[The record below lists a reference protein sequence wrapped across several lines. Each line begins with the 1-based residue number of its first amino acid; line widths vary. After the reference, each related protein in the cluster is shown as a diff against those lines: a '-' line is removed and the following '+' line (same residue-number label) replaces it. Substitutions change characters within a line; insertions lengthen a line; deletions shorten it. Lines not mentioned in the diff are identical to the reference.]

1 MSKTPYI
8 ITIAGTFQQGKS
20 TLVNCLL
27 EKKFAETGNGLR
39 TTACNTVYRY
49 GTHFRKQFIR
59 HDGKIFQKIPDGK
72 ASFHPDDRV
81 EVELPHDLL
90 KNVTLIDTPG
100 RNANAKD
107 DEMAEKAI
115 ENTDAILLLLAEK
128 TIGNNDREILEKC
141 REKNKRVILLFN
153 CKNLDNWHPAE
164 KQNQEICEV
173 IDAQVKNAGFD
184 HLRLEAFGQNVFP
197 CNLHWAWCALGLESD
212 KKISRLYPELDTPA
226 KLEKAS
232 GIQNI
237 RHAIHNFPSILA
249 WDFMSNMDREIEQ
262 IISNLEEQMDKII
275 QETAKKW
282 IA

>member
-1 MSKTPYI
+1 MDTYT
-8 ITIAGTFQQGKS
+8 ITIVGRFQQGKS

-27 EKKFAETGNGLR
+27 EGKFAETGNGLR

-49 GTHFRKQFIR
+49 GPQFRKQFIR

-100 RNANAKD
+100 RNASAKD

-115 ENTDAILLLLAEK
+115 ENTDAVLLLLAEK
-128 TIGNNDREILEKC
+128 QLGDCDMETLQTC
-141 REKNKRVILLFN
+141 RRKNKRVILLFN
-153 CKNLDNWHPAE
+153 CKNYEIWHPAE
-164 KQNQEICEV
+164 NQKICED

-184 HLRLEAFGQNVFP
+184 HLRLDAFGQNVFP
-197 CNLHWAWCALGLESD
+197 CNLHWAWCALRRESD
-212 KKISRLYPELDTPA
+212 KKISRLSPPELDTPA

-232 GIQNI
+232 GIQKI
-237 RHAIHNFPSILA
+237 RHAIHNISSILA